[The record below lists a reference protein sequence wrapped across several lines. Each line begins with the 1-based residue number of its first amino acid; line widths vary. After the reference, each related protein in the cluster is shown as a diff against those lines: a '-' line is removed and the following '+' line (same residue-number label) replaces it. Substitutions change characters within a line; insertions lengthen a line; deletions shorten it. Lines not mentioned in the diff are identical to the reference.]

1 MHCRGLLRVVERAT
15 KPYRKSWWRRG
26 LNALVRPLARLGL
39 TGPRTHLL
47 TVPGRRTGKPW
58 STPVSIVEDDGE
70 RWLVAPVR
78 RPELGEER
86 TRGGL
91 GRAPHA
97 VAGEQRL
104 AVEELSPTDAVPV
117 LKRYYQL
124 GRVTRPFF
132 ECSLGSSDE
141 EWLVEAP
148 RHPVFHLSEESVRC
162 RALENAR
169 PPEGGR

>member
-1 MHCRGLLRVVERAT
+1 MRCRGLLRVVERAT

-70 RWLVAPVR
+70 RWLVAPYGDRNWVKNARSAGWVELR
-78 RPELGEER
+78 R
-86 TRGGL
+86 
-91 GRAPHA
+91 GRRR
-97 VAGEQRL
+97 ERL
-104 AVEELSPTDAVPV
+104 AVEELSSTDAVPV

-132 ECSLGSSDE
+132 EAGPSRATRSGS
-141 EWLVEAP
+141 W
-148 RHPVFHLSEESVRC
+148 
-162 RALENAR
+162 R
-169 PPEGGR
+169 PHAIRSST